1 MNHRPRLNAYTRETM
16 IEELKEGTP
25 VAQVAKGFR
34 VSRTTVYRWHR
45 RYLKEGAEG
54 LRDRSSRPHRVIYRL
69 SSEEVARLK
78 ELRLGRRWGPARL
91 APMMGAPMAT
101 IYRCLARC
109 GMGRLPR
116 PPKEPVVRYEVN
128 SPGELVHLDVLH
140 LFALK
145 GKKQA
150 YQFTMVDGHT
160 RMAYASISHRRTT
173 EAALEAV
180 AKAGHYFGFPIQ
192 RILTDNDTTFAQ
204 TTRLIAGKV
213 RSQRISR
220 FTHTLNSRGIRHS
233 LTRIRRPQTNGK
245 VERFH
250 RTIQEELYRPHALF
264 VSEEERARAL
274 DEYLAQ
280 YNFNRHHTAL
290 GGLTPAQRR
299 DSFLN
304 AHLV

>member
-1 MNHRPRLNAYTRETM
+1 MNHRPRLNPYTRETM
-16 IEELKEGTP
+16 VEELKQGTP
-25 VAQVAKGFR
+25 VAEVAKVFR
-34 VSRTTVYRWHR
+34 VSRTTVYRWQG

-69 SSEEVARLK
+69 SPEEAARLK

-91 APMMGAPMAT
+91 APMVGAPIAT

-145 GKKQA
+145 GAKQA
-150 YQFTMVDGHT
+150 YQFTLVDGHT
-160 RMAYASISHRRTT
+160 RMAYAFISPRRTA

-180 AKAGHYFGFPIQ
+180 AKAGGYFGFPIQ

-204 TTRLIAGKV
+204 TARLIGGKV
-213 RSQRISR
+213 RGQRISC
-220 FTHTLNSRGIRHS
+220 FTRGLNTRGIRHS

-250 RTIQEELYRPHALF
+250 RTIQEEFYRPHVLF
-264 VSEEERARAL
+264 GSEEERVKGL
-274 DEYLAQ
+274 DEYLVH
-280 YNFNRHHTAL
+280 YNFQRYHMAL

-299 DSFLN
+299 NAFFN
-304 AHLV
+304 AHGV